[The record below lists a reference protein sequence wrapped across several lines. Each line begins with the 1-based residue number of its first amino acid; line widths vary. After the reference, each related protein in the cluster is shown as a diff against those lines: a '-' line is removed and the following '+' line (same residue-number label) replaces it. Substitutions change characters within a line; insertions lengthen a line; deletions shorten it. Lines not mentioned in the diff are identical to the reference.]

1 MEKKFNINN
10 FLLPSGLLIIC
21 LLSYGLIA
29 GKLGFFLDDWYII
42 WTYRTFGTAKFV
54 EFFEN
59 DRPLFSIVYRI
70 FIPLIKDNP
79 LVWQYFAIF
88 TKWLSAI
95 ALWKL
100 LSLMMPEK
108 KWFTYSAA
116 ALFAVYP
123 GFKFHYFSVMYG
135 QNYAIL
141 TIYFLSYIFMI
152 LGMRKSKYRLL
163 FIGLGMVCQFI
174 GIAPMELYYGLELV
188 RPVLIFLMLPDE
200 ITTTKLKLWKTFI
213 TWLPYLFVFLG
224 FTLFRVLFSHLYSYQ
239 VSFFDQLLQDPSK
252 IILDL
257 INKAS
262 LGLYDS
268 CVQVWLE
275 FSSLFTRAQ
284 SFDQIALLF
293 SLILGSFLTA
303 LFFIGKS
310 NQSKMDTSNRKHAL
324 LILGIGVFSVLAGMI
339 PVIIGG
345 FDVSIEFHTNRFLL
359 PLSIGA
365 SLATVAFVEFVFQN
379 NKIKTVIV
387 ALLIALSI
395 GANYKNGLVFKK
407 AWDDQKEFF
416 AQLTWRAP
424 QIEPGTTLI
433 STILPFDLYFSG
445 PSLTAPLNM
454 IYAPDLRDNPIPY
467 QMILAGT
474 PQMNTMPEL
483 LPNQDIH
490 RSERV
495 FTFIGNTSDIILI
508 YDPQVGCVKLL
519 SPDTDPRSFQADRYS
534 ELWKAMIP
542 LSDLNRI
549 DTTASRAELPAR
561 YFGKLSTDNWC
572 YYYQQAANAE
582 QRQAWTEII
591 SIYQEAEIKG
601 YRPDD
606 NSEWLPL
613 IRSYLYTGDIGAALK
628 LSEEIEIQ
636 NGYTLRGLC
645 SVWQNYG
652 QPISEEETETQNMLL
667 LRWEC
672 D

>member
-1 MEKKFNINN
+1 
-10 FLLPSGLLIIC
+10 
-21 LLSYGLIA
+21 
-29 GKLGFFLDDWYII
+29 
-42 WTYRTFGTAKFV
+42 
-54 EFFEN
+54 
-59 DRPLFSIVYRI
+59 
-70 FIPLIKDNP
+70 
-79 LVWQYFAIF
+79 
-88 TKWLSAI
+88 
-95 ALWKL
+95 
-100 LSLMMPEK
+100 
-108 KWFTYSAA
+108 
-116 ALFAVYP
+116 
-123 GFKFHYFSVMYG
+123 
-135 QNYAIL
+135 
-141 TIYFLSYIFMI
+141 
-152 LGMRKSKYRLL
+152 
-163 FIGLGMVCQFI
+163 MVCQFI

-188 RPVLIFLMLPDE
+188 RPVLIFLMLPYE
-200 ITTTKLKLWKTFI
+200 VTTTKSKLWKTF
-213 TWLPYLFVFLG
+213 THWLPYLLVFLG

-239 VSFFDQLLQDPSK
+239 VSFFDQLLQDPGN

-257 INKAS
+257 INRAS
-262 LGLYDS
+262 LGVYDS

-275 FSSLFTRAQ
+275 FSSLFTRTQ
-284 SFDQIALLF
+284 SFDQISLLF
-293 SLILGSFLTA
+293 SLILGSFLVA
-303 LFFIGKS
+303 LFFISKS

-365 SLATVAFVEFVFQN
+365 SLATVAFVEFVFPN

-467 QMILAGT
+467 QLILAGT
-474 PQMNTMPEL
+474 PQMNSMPEL
-483 LPNQDIH
+483 LPDQDIN
-490 RSERV
+490 RSERI
-495 FTFIGNTSDIILI
+495 FTFIGNTSETILI

-561 YFGKLSTDNWC
+561 YFGKISTDNWC